1 MRKFIYIVF
10 VTLAISACAPVNVV
24 KNINT
29 TPTPQPPF
37 MLTPVRGDLTWEESL
52 LVSQLSSQLGYP
64 VDNIMVAEVTA
75 VTWQDDCMDVQQ
87 TNRTCTQGEIPGY
100 RFILVANDKQYEYHT
115 NRDMT
120 EILLVEDK

>member
-1 MRKFIYIVF
+1 MRRFIYIVF
-10 VTLAISACAPVNVV
+10 VTFAISACVPVNVF

-29 TPTPQPPF
+29 TPSPQPPS
-37 MLTPVRGDLTWEESL
+37 MLTPIRSDLTWEQSL

-64 VDNIMVAEVTA
+64 VDDIIVAETTA

-87 TNRTCTQGEIPGY
+87 TDRTCTQGEIPGY
-100 RFILVANDKQYEYHT
+100 RFILVANDRQYEYHT
-115 NRDMT
+115 NKDMT